1 MKTSIVTIALIFS
14 FFASNIQYFNTFAL
28 TYTPAEYP
36 ESTAYLDNPHIG
48 YYHLY
53 GYILKDE
60 IAYASPADVPN
71 VPKPEEDGNGE
82 RLVLIQI
89 NLCRFKDRELTE
101 TALSQLDTILSAW
114 CGTDYSLLLRFI
126 YDWDGAALSAE
137 PQDISL
143 ILRHMEQTAS
153 VYNQYADHILT
164 LQGLFTGNHGEM
176 NHTNYGS
183 SADMQLLASKLA
195 ETAAPSIYLAVR
207 TPDQW
212 RSITGTE
219 DPSDLASLPES
230 PYLGRLGLYNDGMLG
245 SETDTGTYTD
255 RSRWEELSFQDI
267 LCRTVP
273 NGGEVI
279 IDNPFNDLDS
289 AVADL
294 RQMHVSYLNS
304 TYDSA
309 VLDKWKQTVYSGD
322 DIFNGV
328 SGYEYIRD
336 HLGYRFVL
344 RSTELVYD
352 YIKGQVSLRIGIEN
366 TGFSGSYRGYSFC
379 LTLLDISTG
388 GTIPVSAA
396 EDSSYL
402 ASGEITCLDLPL
414 AAGDYPE
421 SSYELYWQTTDE
433 SSGEAILYGND
444 LTLTEHGYLLG
455 TLLIEK
461 P

>member
-14 FFASNIQYFNTFAL
+14 FFASNIQYFNSFSL

-60 IAYASPADVPN
+60 TAYASPADVPN
-71 VPKPEEDGNGE
+71 VPKPEEGGNGE
-82 RLVLIQI
+82 RLVLVQI

-101 TALSQLDTILSAW
+101 TALSQLHTILSAW
-114 CGTDYSLLLRFI
+114 CGADYSLLLRFI

-164 LQGLFTGNHGEM
+164 LQGLFTGNYGEM

-183 SADMQLLASKLA
+183 PADMQLLAAKLA

-212 RSITGTE
+212 RSITGAE
-219 DPSDLASLPES
+219 DHSDLAALPDS
-230 PYLGRLGLYNDGMLG
+230 PYLNRLGLYNDGMLG
-245 SETDTGTYTD
+245 SETDTGTYAG
-255 RSRWEELSFQDI
+255 RSRSEELSFQDI

-279 IDNPFNDLDS
+279 IDNPYNDLDN

-304 TYDSA
+304 TYDSS

-344 RSTELVYD
+344 RSTEIMYD

-366 TGFSGSYRGYSFC
+366 TGFSGSYRGYSLR
-379 LTLLDISTG
+379 LTLLDLSTG
-388 GTIPVSAA
+388 GTIPVSAE
-396 EDSSYL
+396 EDSSCL
-402 ASGEITCLDLPL
+402 ASGEITCLDLTL

-421 SSYELYWQTTDE
+421 GSYELYWQTTDE